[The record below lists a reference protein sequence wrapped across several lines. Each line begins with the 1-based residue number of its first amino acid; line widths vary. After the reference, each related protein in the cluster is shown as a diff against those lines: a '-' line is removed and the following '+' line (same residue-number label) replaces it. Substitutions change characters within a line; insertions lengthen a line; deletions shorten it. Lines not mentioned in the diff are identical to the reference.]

1 MSTAITYDRY
11 ADTGRATL
19 VPLLVDPATDRPRN
33 LDLEVTPHLLVTAP
47 TGFGATSALR
57 LVAAHTARHG
67 IDVQIIDFKRVAFR
81 SLESAGLRVHRD
93 PEDIAQAVTDFVTGM
108 DIRLEEL
115 DGRAPETRRL
125 LVVDGLERLRKTVV
139 GLGPDRSS
147 ALAALERVAFLG
159 RAAGYHLAASAS
171 PGASRT
177 LRPIHDCSAV
187 LALGP
192 TGNRVRA
199 ELLGAGP
206 RVAVPAGPG
215 GGEFADYDGPRPVR
229 TVYLPDAE
237 ARQVVIG

>member
-1 MSTAITYDRY
+1 
-11 ADTGRATL
+11 
-19 VPLLVDPATDRPRN
+19 
-33 LDLEVTPHLLVTAP
+33 
-47 TGFGATSALR
+47 
-57 LVAAHTARHG
+57 
-67 IDVQIIDFKRVAFR
+67 
-81 SLESAGLRVHRD
+81 
-93 PEDIAQAVTDFVTGM
+93 
-108 DIRLEEL
+108 
-115 DGRAPETRRL
+115 
-125 LVVDGLERLRKTVV
+125 
-139 GLGPDRSS
+139 
-147 ALAALERVAFLG
+147 
-159 RAAGYHLAASAS
+159 

-237 ARQVVIG
+237 ACQVVTG